1 MRIIENNY
9 KGKERTIICP
19 HCSSVIAYEWD
30 SLDRHITKS
39 GRSYICC
46 GACHEAIY
54 INENNVDNVSIDEFD
69 ETPTINTVQYPKDFY
84 SFKNAVPIKDDEVNK
99 WVEECIN
106 DLDKDTDFS
115 CRASGDTFVFAYK
128 SDEDLPAA
136 TVVVAKKY
144 QEADVKIPRKK
155 F

>member
-39 GRSYICC
+39 GMSYICC

-54 INENNVDNVSIDEFD
+54 INENDAPSDEIDD
-69 ETPTINTVQYPKDFY
+69 TPTINTVQYPKDFY
-84 SFKNAVPIKDDEVNK
+84 SFENGVPIATDEIDK
-99 WVEECIN
+99 WIKKCLN
-106 DLDKDTDFS
+106 CLDKDNDYS
-115 CRASGDTFVFAYK
+115 CISSGDTAVIAYK
-128 SDEDLPAA
+128 SDENSSVA
-136 TVVVAKKY
+136 TVIVAKKY
-144 QEADVKIPRKK
+144 QETDVKIPRKN

>member
-69 ETPTINTVQYPKDFY
+69 ETPTIDTIQYPKDFY
-84 SFKNAVPIKDDEVNK
+84 SFENAVPIKDDEVNK
-99 WVEECIN
+99 WVNECIN
-106 DLDKDTDFS
+106 DIDKDTDFS
-115 CRASGDTFVFAYK
+115 YRASGDTIVFAYK
-128 SDEDLPAA
+128 SDEDLPSA
-136 TVVVAKKY
+136 TVTVAKRY
-144 QEADVKIPRKK
+144 EEADVKIPRKN